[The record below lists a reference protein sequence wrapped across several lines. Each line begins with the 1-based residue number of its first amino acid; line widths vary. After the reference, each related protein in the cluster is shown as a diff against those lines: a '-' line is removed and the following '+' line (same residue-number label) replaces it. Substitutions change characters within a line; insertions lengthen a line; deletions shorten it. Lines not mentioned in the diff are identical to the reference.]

1 VPELRTILHYPDP
14 RLRQRS
20 LPVRVF
26 DDEIFALSEDLVLT
40 LHQTGGIG
48 LSAPQ
53 VGVLRR
59 VMVMDLSPDQ
69 SAPEVYVNPELV
81 RRSAFGLVEE
91 SCLSIPGITGNVVR
105 ATSVRIRAQDARGEP
120 FERELEG
127 MHAVCAQHEVD
138 HLNGKLFID
147 RLNVFR
153 RIAIALSARRGQ
165 VGE

>member
-1 VPELRTILHYPDP
+1 MQELRTILHYPDP

-20 LPVRVF
+20 LPVLTF
-26 DDEIFALSEDLVLT
+26 DDAILALSGDLVRT

-53 VGVLRR
+53 VGVLLR
-59 VMVMDLSPDQ
+59 VMVMDLSPDG
-69 SAPEVYVNPELV
+69 STPEVYVNPELV

-153 RIAIALSARRGQ
+153 RIAIALSARRGP